1 MGDKHENV
9 GHRERLRERFMRA
22 EFSCFSQHEIVE
34 LMLTF
39 SIPRRDVK
47 RTAKILLKTFGSI
60 AGIFDAEIGE
70 LEQIKGIGRATAI
83 SIKMIR
89 AVNSLYLQEKF
100 SSGTDIDSAEKAI
113 ALWRQRMS
121 GLKVEVVEV
130 AHMSSELRLMEDGI
144 ERLEEG
150 TVASAVIYPRKIV
163 ESAMRRNS
171 AAIMLCHNHTSGSA
185 DPSDCDE
192 RNTRALKTTLQHLDI
207 ALVDHIIISPIGA
220 FSFRENGLL

>member
-1 MGDKHENV
+1 
-9 GHRERLRERFMRA
+9 MRA